1 MRKNVTQMVVWAGML
16 ATLAIAG
23 AYSVSADL
31 ASRSAAVRDS
41 RERGDSNSSSNM
53 GWLLLVLTI
62 LGLATAGLVA
72 WFTGKLGDATS
83 Q

>member
-1 MRKNVTQMVVWAGML
+1 MRKNVTLMVVWAGML
-16 ATLAIAG
+16 ATLATAG
-23 AYSVSADL
+23 AGSLTADL
-31 ASRSAAVRDS
+31 AARSAAVRAS

-62 LGLATAGLVA
+62 LGLATAGLVL